1 MLNIID
7 KEVTVKTSL
16 GVYKGKVLF
25 YNGGNKITLLY
36 DEQVRQILSDD
47 MVITVLN

>member
-7 KEVTVKTSL
+7 KEVSVKTSI

-25 YNGGNKITLLY
+25 YNGGNKITLLT
-36 DEQVRQILSDD
+36 DKATIQILSDE
-47 MVITVLN
+47 MVVTMLN

>member
-7 KEVTVKTSL
+7 KEVSVKTSI

-25 YNGGNKITLLY
+25 YNGGNKITLLS
-36 DEQVRQILSDD
+36 ETETIQILSDE
-47 MVITVLN
+47 MVISIKE